1 VLVHVQEKSP
11 EENSA
16 MQGVWSLAQ
25 EEEQPKG
32 SLAEQKDPSGMKRR
46 VQKVTRK
53 EAAKEP
59 LIPSDRKCARDDS
72 DDMEL
77 DDLKRQ
83 RGVVGELLEGDKSDI
98 MRVRQVDRSCAFQ

>member
-1 VLVHVQEKSP
+1 
-11 EENSA
+11 
-16 MQGVWSLAQ
+16 
-25 EEEQPKG
+25 
-32 SLAEQKDPSGMKRR
+32 
-46 VQKVTRK
+46 
-53 EAAKEP
+53 

>member
-53 EAAKEP
+53 EE
-59 LIPSDRKCARDDS
+59 
-72 DDMEL
+72 
-77 DDLKRQ
+77 
-83 RGVVGELLEGDKSDI
+83 
-98 MRVRQVDRSCAFQ
+98 